1 MDDDLSVSLF
11 VFDHRFNDVTKNKE
25 WVFAGKHRVHHA
37 AIRSISFGE
46 TVDEKGEI
54 KLKLFSIAEDMNM
67 VEYDVVSVSPNTDR
81 SKIDPYDRLK
91 LVSVFPIEQECMPTA
106 CIWYPVN
113 MYKQDVLLTVNED
126 YKVKLWHILKDKH
139 KICQKSCLGPTYG
152 APIKKLLLLNPKDLK
167 NEYQDKYLAYSTKEK
182 VIGIIKLPLDG
193 NPNKTMGLIAHPDKI
208 TGIASTTDGKF
219 LFTSGGDDFAVN
231 IWSVDILALEEN
243 F

>member
-91 LVSVFPIEQECMPTA
+91 LVSVFPIE
-106 CIWYPVN
+106 
-113 MYKQDVLLTVNED
+113 
-126 YKVKLWHILKDKH
+126 
-139 KICQKSCLGPTYG
+139 
-152 APIKKLLLLNPKDLK
+152 
-167 NEYQDKYLAYSTKEK
+167 
-182 VIGIIKLPLDG
+182 
-193 NPNKTMGLIAHPDKI
+193 
-208 TGIASTTDGKF
+208 
-219 LFTSGGDDFAVN
+219 
-231 IWSVDILALEEN
+231 
-243 F
+243 